1 VDADHGYAISYLA
14 LQRGVPVL
22 RRDGASIGSVK
33 SVLHVKEKNIFDG
46 IVVATREGERFV
58 DAPEIERIYERA
70 VVTLLS
76 AEEAAALPK
85 PHAGP
90 VRRWL
95 ARR

>member
-1 VDADHGYAISYLA
+1 MDHGYAISYLA
-14 LQRGVPVL
+14 LGKGVPVL
-22 RRDGASIGSVK
+22 SASGTQFGTSK
-33 SVLHVKEKNIFDG
+33 EVLHVKEKNIFDG
-46 IVVATREGERFV
+46 LVIETKGGAERFV

-70 VVTLLS
+70 VVTTLS
-76 AEEAAALPK
+76 DEDAAALPK

>member
-1 VDADHGYAISYLA
+1 MDHGFAISYLA
-14 LQRGVPVL
+14 LGKGVPVL
-22 RRDGASIGSVK
+22 TAAGTEIGRTK

-46 IVVATREGERFV
+46 VVIATKDGERFV

-70 VVTLLS
+70 VVTTLS
-76 AEEAAALPK
+76 DEEAAALPK

-90 VRRWL
+90 LRRWL